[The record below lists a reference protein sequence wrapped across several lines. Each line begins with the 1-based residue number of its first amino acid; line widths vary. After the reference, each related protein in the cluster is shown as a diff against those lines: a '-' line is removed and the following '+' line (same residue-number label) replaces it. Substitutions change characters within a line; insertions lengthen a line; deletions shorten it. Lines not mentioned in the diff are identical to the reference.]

1 MNLIIYLVIINLIAF
16 FLCYIDKR
24 NAIKNTYRISETSL
38 LSISLMGGCFGMLF
52 GMYMFHHK
60 TRKLKFKL
68 VYIFVII
75 WIIILLKIF
84 N

>member
-16 FLCYIDKR
+16 LLCYIDKR
-24 NAIKNTYRISETSL
+24 NAIKNIYRISETSL
-38 LSISLMGGCFGMLF
+38 LSISLIGGCFGMLF

>member
-16 FLCYIDKR
+16 LLCYIDKR
-24 NAIKNTYRISETSL
+24 NAIKNIYRISETSL

-75 WIIILLKIF
+75 WIIVLLKIF

>member
-16 FLCYIDKR
+16 LLCYIDKR
-24 NAIKNTYRISETSL
+24 NAIKNIYRISETSL

>member
-16 FLCYIDKR
+16 LLCYIDKR
-24 NAIKNTYRISETSL
+24 NAIKNIYRISESSL